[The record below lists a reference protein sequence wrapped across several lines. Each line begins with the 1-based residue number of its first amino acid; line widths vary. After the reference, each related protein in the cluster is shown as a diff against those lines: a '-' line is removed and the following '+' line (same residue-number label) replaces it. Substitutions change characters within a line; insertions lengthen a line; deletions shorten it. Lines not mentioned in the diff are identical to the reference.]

1 MDEGL
6 RERMRNAERQEIT
19 EYYIY
24 TSLAERTKDPHNREV
39 LSRIA
44 EDEKSHYG
52 VWKDLTGEEVG
63 PDRLKIWTFVA
74 IARILGLTFAIKLME
89 KGEGQAQD
97 VYRELEGEVPEVAE
111 IIPDENRHEDDLIKL
126 IDEQHLRYVGSIVL
140 GLSDAIV
147 ELTGTLAGLS
157 FALQNTQLVAVAG
170 LITGIAA
177 SLSMGA
183 SEYLSEKSG
192 EGSGEPLRAA
202 GYTGT
207 AYVVTVVLLV
217 LPFLLLHD
225 YVHALISTLLAAVMV
240 IFSFTYYLSVA
251 RDLDFKK
258 RFLEMVAISLGVAG
272 VSFVLGMIIRVA
284 LGVEV

>member
-63 PDRLKIWTFVA
+63 PDRVKIWTFVA

-89 KGEGQAQD
+89 KGEGQALD
-97 VYRELEGEVPEVAE
+97 VYRELEGKVPEVAE

-126 IDEQHLRYVGSIVL
+126 IDEQRLRYVGSIVL

-157 FALQNTQLVAVAG
+157 FALQDTQLVAVAG
-170 LITGIAA
+170 LITGVAA

-192 EGSGEPLRAA
+192 EGPGEPLRAA
-202 GYTGT
+202 GYTGA
-207 AYVVTVVLLV
+207 AYVVTVVLLI
-217 LPFLLLHD
+217 LPFLLLRD
-225 YVHALISTLLAAVMV
+225 YVHALISTLLAAVLV

-272 VSFVLGMIIRVA
+272 VSFVLGIFIRVA

>member
-24 TSLAERTKDPHNREV
+24 TSLAKRTKDPHNREV

-63 PDRLKIWTFVA
+63 PDRVKIWTFVA

-89 KGEGQAQD
+89 KGEGQALD
-97 VYRELEGEVPEVAE
+97 VYQELEGEVPEVAE

-126 IDEQHLRYVGSIVL
+126 IDEQRLRYVGSIVL

-157 FALQNTQLVAVAG
+157 FALQDTQLVAVAG
-170 LITGIAA
+170 LITGVAA

-202 GYTGT
+202 GYTGA
-207 AYVVTVVLLV
+207 AYVVTVVLLI
-217 LPFLLLHD
+217 LPFLLLRD
-225 YVHALISTLLAAVMV
+225 YVHALISTLLAAVLV

-272 VSFVLGMIIRVA
+272 VSFVLGIFIRVA

>member
-63 PDRLKIWTFVA
+63 PDRVKIWTFVA

-89 KGEGQAQD
+89 KGEGQALD

-126 IDEQHLRYVGSIVL
+126 IDEQRLRYVGSIVL

-157 FALQNTQLVAVAG
+157 FALQDTQLVAVAG
-170 LITGIAA
+170 LITGVAA

-202 GYTGT
+202 GYTGA
-207 AYVVTVVLLV
+207 AYVVTVVLLI
-217 LPFLLLHD
+217 LPFLLLRD
-225 YVHALISTLLAAVMV
+225 YVHALISTLLAAVLV

-272 VSFVLGMIIRVA
+272 VSFVLGIFIRVA